1 MQKHTINYS
10 YGMNMFSKLKSIRWD
25 HFDIL
30 ELPYAGVDLSIF
42 ILLPVNGI
50 EDAEKY
56 FQIFNLK
63 EVIAELS
70 IKSNYWTEVTMP
82 RFTVSFDWN
91 DLSEVMK
98 TSGVESLFDKQSAN
112 LTNISDDL
120 LYVTKV
126 NKFDCFHFTLLFA
139 PYSTV

>member
-1 MQKHTINYS
+1 
-10 YGMNMFSKLKSIRWD
+10 
-25 HFDIL
+25 
-30 ELPYAGVDLSIF
+30 
-42 ILLPVNGI
+42 
-50 EDAEKY
+50 
-56 FQIFNLK
+56 
-63 EVIAELS
+63 
-70 IKSNYWTEVTMP
+70 MP

>member
-1 MQKHTINYS
+1 
-10 YGMNMFSKLKSIRWD
+10 MFSKLKSIRWD

-70 IKSNYWTEVTMP
+70 IKSNYWTKVTMP

-98 TSGVESLFDKQSAN
+98 TSGVESLFDKQSATPPSQASPGVSE
-112 LTNISDDL
+112 LPRAAASSDQWLSIDRTL
-120 LYVTKV
+120 HQRVTDPACSA
-126 NKFDCFHFTLLFA
+126 NPRA
-139 PYSTV
+139 